1 MSQQLNKL
9 QTAVEQQKK
18 ELVNGQNQCSTLEDL
33 KKRVSEFEN
42 SNKGDELNYS
52 NSSLTRATKLIK
64 QP

>member
-33 KKRVSEFEN
+33 KKRVSELEN
-42 SNKGDELNYS
+42 FNKGDELNYS

-64 QP
+64 QS